1 MCLLLPSC
9 QQLSVPNVFFNT
21 SFVLPNL
28 FIMQPVHPQ
37 LLCEGRCSAPG
48 CMLCG
53 CTPSRWF
60 GEQTPAILF
69 SISKMERTGR
79 QAKLKVNLQKYM
91 LEFLC
96 KFVKRRVLC
105 FQKVVVFH
113 IVLYL
118 YTVAVHF
125 CFKWLHINIHK
136 NETIWCGYYFQCQ
149 LLLDLNT
156 HLLWT

>member
-9 QQLSVPNVFFNT
+9 QQLPVPNVFFNT

-113 IVLYL
+113 IVSYL

-125 CFKWLHINIHK
+125 CFKWLHVNICK
-136 NETIWCGYYFQCQ
+136 MKPYGVVIISNVNCYQI
-149 LLLDLNT
+149 
-156 HLLWT
+156 